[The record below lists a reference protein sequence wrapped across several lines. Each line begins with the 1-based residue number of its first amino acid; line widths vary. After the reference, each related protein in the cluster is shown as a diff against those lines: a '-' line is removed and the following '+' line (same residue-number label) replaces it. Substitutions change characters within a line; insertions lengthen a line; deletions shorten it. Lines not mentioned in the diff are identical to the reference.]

1 MARRGIN
8 KEKVFA
14 AADRLAARGEAVT
27 VTRLRE
33 EVGNTGSYTTI
44 SAYLK
49 DWRAQAAGEGD
60 PDSERLPDGV
70 EGGVLQLV
78 RKAWQGLAQLLDRR
92 EARRDQVTEA
102 HFDRLEHEVDDTE
115 KALQALAE
123 RQREQEQVLE
133 ELRRRDAD
141 QADTVARLEGE
152 VEALR
157 QRLAT
162 VADRG

>member
-44 SAYLK
+44 SSYLK
-49 DWRAQAAGEGD
+49 AWRADSGGD
-60 PDSERLPDGV
+60 DPEAERLPDGV
-70 EGGVLQLV
+70 EGGALQLV
-78 RKAWQGLAQLLDRR
+78 RRLWGGLAWLVDRR
-92 EARRDQVTEA
+92 DAQRKQQTEA
-102 HFDRLEHEVDDTE
+102 HFDRLEHEVGDTE
-115 KALQALAE
+115 RALQDLAG
-123 RQREQEQVLE
+123 RQREQEQALE

-141 QADTVARLEGE
+141 RAEAMARLEGE
-152 VEALR
+152 AEALR
-157 QRLAT
+157 RRLA
-162 VADRG
+162 ALDGKG